1 MDMCGDPDE
10 RATCLWNGKLGETA
24 LSFVKIECQLSLTDI
39 NREKVPRI
47 TREAVRWGTG
57 GEGLTS
63 AASSLERGSLN
74 LKLLHTVAP
83 KLDFD
88 SLISGINT
96 VSIPESVGIDS
107 Y

>member
-1 MDMCGDPDE
+1 MCGDPDV
-10 RATCLWNGKLGETA
+10 RATCLWNGKLGETT

-47 TREAVRWGTG
+47 TRGAARWGTG
-57 GEGLTS
+57 GEGSTS

-74 LKLLHTVAP
+74 LKLLHTVA
-83 KLDFD
+83 L
-88 SLISGINT
+88 T
-96 VSIPESVGIDS
+96 VLSHCSSNNDARCHG